1 MAEGEQRR
9 LAAIMFTDIVGYSA
23 LTHKNESLALELL
36 EEHRKLLRPLFP
48 QYGGQEIETIG
59 DAFLVEFGSAVE
71 ATRCA
76 IEMQNTLTQKY
87 ATASRDQQVQIRIG
101 IHLGDIIYQDHK
113 IYGDGVN
120 IASRIEPLADP
131 GGICVSED
139 VARQIHNKIQ
149 EPLVKIKTQQLKNIK
164 QRVEIYK
171 IVFSWEK
178 QVRSDM
184 PQLPTG
190 LEQKRIGRAAGPPG
204 KITSIAVLP
213 LDNLMNDS
221 EQEYFV
227 DGMHEELITDLS
239 KMGALKIISR
249 TSVKRY
255 KKTDKSIPEIA
266 RELSVDAVIE
276 GSVLRAGDRV
286 RITAQL
292 IHGATDTHL
301 WAESYERD
309 LQDVLLLQSEVA
321 QAIAREIN
329 IAITPEEQAQ
339 LASARPVN
347 PEAYEAYLKGGFHW
361 YRQSPEQLEI
371 ALEYFELALEKDPN
385 YALAYTGIASTRF
398 ALAFRGV
405 VPPRESL
412 LKGKTAALKAM
423 ELDDTLAEAHGVL
436 ACFIYWSEWDWT
448 GAETEFRRA
457 IELNPKYPDAHMF
470 YSRFLTSMRRPE
482 EAMAEIRRALELDPF
497 NTLFQ
502 YVDGLDLLGMRRY
515 DDAIA
520 QFRKTLRTEPKFPWA
535 HRGLWLAFQK
545 KGMHEEA
552 FVSAK
557 RHFALM
563 GNSEVAEA
571 LERGYPQAGYPGAM
585 SLAGERLAARS
596 NERYVPAT
604 WIAELYT
611 HAGEKEQGL
620 EWLEKAYQE
629 HDPLMVE
636 LFVGSSWDPI
646 RDDPRFH
653 DLLRR
658 MNLEP

>member
-221 EQEYFV
+221 EQ
-227 DGMHEELITDLS
+227 
-239 KMGALKIISR
+239 
-249 TSVKRY
+249 
-255 KKTDKSIPEIA
+255 
-266 RELSVDAVIE
+266 
-276 GSVLRAGDRV
+276 
-286 RITAQL
+286 
-292 IHGATDTHL
+292 
-301 WAESYERD
+301 
-309 LQDVLLLQSEVA
+309 
-321 QAIAREIN
+321 
-329 IAITPEEQAQ
+329 
-339 LASARPVN
+339 
-347 PEAYEAYLKGGFHW
+347 
-361 YRQSPEQLEI
+361 
-371 ALEYFELALEKDPN
+371 
-385 YALAYTGIASTRF
+385 
-398 ALAFRGV
+398 
-405 VPPRESL
+405 
-412 LKGKTAALKAM
+412 
-423 ELDDTLAEAHGVL
+423 
-436 ACFIYWSEWDWT
+436 
-448 GAETEFRRA
+448 
-457 IELNPKYPDAHMF
+457 
-470 YSRFLTSMRRPE
+470 
-482 EAMAEIRRALELDPF
+482 
-497 NTLFQ
+497 
-502 YVDGLDLLGMRRY
+502 
-515 DDAIA
+515 
-520 QFRKTLRTEPKFPWA
+520 
-535 HRGLWLAFQK
+535 
-545 KGMHEEA
+545 
-552 FVSAK
+552 
-557 RHFALM
+557 
-563 GNSEVAEA
+563 
-571 LERGYPQAGYPGAM
+571 
-585 SLAGERLAARS
+585 
-596 NERYVPAT
+596 
-604 WIAELYT
+604 
-611 HAGEKEQGL
+611 
-620 EWLEKAYQE
+620 
-629 HDPLMVE
+629 
-636 LFVGSSWDPI
+636 
-646 RDDPRFH
+646 
-653 DLLRR
+653 
-658 MNLEP
+658 